1 MCNGSQ
7 LELTC
12 TTTGDFLQWRFS
24 VIRGNETSPTTVFTR
39 TIISVFSASNA
50 ISQSVVNST
59 VFTFSKLSAED
70 NLPVVSRLLISP
82 VSWGLNGTEMS
93 CRDLTTSETAVTI
106 IKIID
111 DHLQGKIKVKLIML
125 ASYPGLPV
133 FFYIKKCGKSW
144 VTWLARLYIAILH

>member
-12 TTTGDFLQWRFS
+12 TTTRDFLQWRLS
-24 VIRGNETSPTTVFTR
+24 VITRLFIR
-39 TIISVFSASNA
+39 TITSASNVM
-50 ISQSVVNST
+50 SQLVVNST
-59 VFTFSKLSAED
+59 VFTFTRLSAEG

-93 CRDLTTSETAVTI
+93 CMDLITSETAVTI

-111 DHLQGKIKVKLIML
+111 DHLQGKVKVKLIML

-133 FFYIKKCGKSW
+133 FFYIKKCGKTW